1 MPLLL
6 CNTLLRCHN
15 VNDRENYSDTTDIEQ
30 NALLGCWVEFTE
42 RLDIASLLPHL
53 CTQHLLTT
61 FDREKLINQSITNYE
76 KVNHLL
82 TVLPKKDGWYKKFLE
97 CLCQSAEGTGHA
109 GLATK
114 LKQKYEELKKSK
126 VSVQTGSSN
135 KEIPTTS
142 SQEVVNSVNFTD
154 KKVYLCMLI
163 L

>member
-1 MPLLL
+1 M
-6 CNTLLRCHN
+6 
-15 VNDRENYSDTTDIEQ
+15 NDREHYSDTSDIEH

-53 CTQHLLTT
+53 CTHHLLTT

-82 TVLPKKDGWYKKFLE
+82 TMLPKKDGWYKKFLD
-97 CLCQSAEGTGHA
+97 CLCQSAEGTGHT

-126 VSVQTGSSN
+126 VSVQTGNSN
-135 KEIPTTS
+135 KKLLTS
-142 SQEVVNSVNFTD
+142 SQEVNPVNNAD
-154 KKVYLCMLI
+154 KMGYLYAYQFCSLFQFI
-163 L
+163 LS